1 MPHRIKSLRRA
12 DKPDVKLDK
21 DKWTIVI
28 SEQGIGDQ
36 VLFLSVMNE
45 AIEEFKKI
53 LFIAESRMHP
63 ILQRSFPHLLIAG
76 LK

>member
-45 AIEEFKKI
+45 AIEEFKKFY
-53 LFIAESRMHP
+53 L
-63 ILQRSFPHLLIAG
+63 
-76 LK
+76 